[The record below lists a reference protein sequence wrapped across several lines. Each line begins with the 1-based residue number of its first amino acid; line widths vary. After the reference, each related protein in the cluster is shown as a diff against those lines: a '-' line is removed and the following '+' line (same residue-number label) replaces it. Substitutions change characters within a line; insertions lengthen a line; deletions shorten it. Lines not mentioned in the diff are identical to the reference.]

1 MTAASGFDV
10 SLVVFIA
17 ACALIGLTALMV
29 AVLCGTDDETALP
42 EFDDLDDTRSP
53 R

>member
-1 MTAASGFDV
+1 MSDTTL
-10 SLVVFIA
+10 LVFVA
-17 ACALIGLTALMV
+17 ACTLVGLTALVV

-42 EFDDLDDTRSP
+42 EFDDLDDTTTPRSL